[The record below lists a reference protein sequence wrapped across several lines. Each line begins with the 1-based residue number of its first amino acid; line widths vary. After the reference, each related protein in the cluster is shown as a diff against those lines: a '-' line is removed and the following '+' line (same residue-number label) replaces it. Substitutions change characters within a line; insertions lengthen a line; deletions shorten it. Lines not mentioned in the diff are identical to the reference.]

1 MFTVIIDKLKVRTFI
16 GVNLNERKKKQILHV
31 SIKFSYNIK
40 KKSNIDNINNLISYS
55 EVIKFIKHYIES
67 SRFKTLEKLIMESKN
82 ELNKNFQIK
91 NLSVRISKPIIAKK
105 LESNSISVTK

>member
-1 MFTVIIDKLKVRTFI
+1 
-16 GVNLNERKKKQILHV
+16 
-31 SIKFSYNIK
+31 
-40 KKSNIDNINNLISYS
+40 
-55 EVIKFIKHYIES
+55 
-67 SRFKTLEKLIMESKN
+67 MESKN